1 MGHREHQ
8 VLRNRF
14 GRQPVARTRTGDRDR
29 LELFNRRRHFDCG
42 CRKDTQK
49 DDTATVPEQERSFLG
64 LWRAGY
70 GKAEIICAIEEA
82 REIQRGREETAALP
96 APIFVKVGPRGR
108 VWAPSERL
116 LILGDKISRKCLKL
130 SKAVLDEI
138 KSTC

>member
-49 DDTATVPEQERSFLG
+49 DDTATVPEQERSFLATVES
-64 LWRAGY
+64 R
-70 GKAEIICAIEEA
+70 I
-82 REIQRGREETAALP
+82 REGGNHMRDRRSTRDPAGREETAALP

-116 LILGDKISRKCLKL
+116 LILGDKVSRKCLKL